1 MVLINN
7 QFANLSDF
15 INLSFDQPSS
25 SAFSQTLW
33 RLYELSVLHGRID
46 LHFFCRSV
54 LQYKS
59 VLNWTLLTV
68 KVYETDFNLWV
79 YKCKYMCLKWTNGS
93 NECSK
98 SATDKMY
105 IQCKVKA
112 PCILLVQNVIKIIE
126 NTVQLLIFI
135 LKINRR
141 SEKTPRRCISIKWL
155 SFILQS
161 CLVS

>member
-1 MVLINN
+1 MFYEVVLINN

-33 RLYELSVLHGRID
+33 RLYELSVLQGRID

-68 KVYETDFNLWV
+68 KVYETDFSLWFINV
-79 YKCKYMCLKWTNGS
+79 NICVLNGQMVQMNVVNPPQTS
-93 NECSK
+93 SAKSK
-98 SATDKMY
+98 LPTFFSYST
-105 IQCKVKA
+105 
-112 PCILLVQNVIKIIE
+112 
-126 NTVQLLIFI
+126 
-135 LKINRR
+135 
-141 SEKTPRRCISIKWL
+141 
-155 SFILQS
+155 
-161 CLVS
+161 

>member
-1 MVLINN
+1 
-7 QFANLSDF
+7 
-15 INLSFDQPSS
+15 
-25 SAFSQTLW
+25 
-33 RLYELSVLHGRID
+33 
-46 LHFFCRSV
+46 
-54 LQYKS
+54 
-59 VLNWTLLTV
+59 
-68 KVYETDFNLWV
+68 
-79 YKCKYMCLKWTNGS
+79 MCLKWTNGS

-112 PCILLVQNVIKIIE
+112 PYILLVQYVIKIIE

-141 SEKTPRRCISIKWL
+141 SEKTPHRCISIKCL

>member
-1 MVLINN
+1 
-7 QFANLSDF
+7 
-15 INLSFDQPSS
+15 
-25 SAFSQTLW
+25 
-33 RLYELSVLHGRID
+33 
-46 LHFFCRSV
+46 
-54 LQYKS
+54 
-59 VLNWTLLTV
+59 
-68 KVYETDFNLWV
+68 
-79 YKCKYMCLKWTNGS
+79 MCLKWTNSS

-112 PCILLVQNVIKIIE
+112 PYILLVQYVIKIIE

-141 SEKTPRRCISIKWL
+141 SEKTPRRCISIKCL

>member
-33 RLYELSVLHGRID
+33 RLYELLVLQGRID

-68 KVYETDFNLWV
+68 KVYETDFSLWFINV
-79 YKCKYMCLKWTNGS
+79 NICVLNGQMVQM
-93 NECSK
+93 NVVNPPQ
-98 SATDKMY
+98 TKMY

-112 PCILLVQNVIKIIE
+112 PYILLVQNVIKIIE

-141 SEKTPRRCISIKWL
+141 SEKTPRRCISIKCL
-155 SFILQS
+155 SSVL
-161 CLVS
+161 

>member
-33 RLYELSVLHGRID
+33 RLYELSVLQGRID

-59 VLNWTLLTV
+59 AELDASNCQSIWDWLQ
-68 KVYETDFNLWV
+68 FMI

-112 PCILLVQNVIKIIE
+112 PYILLVQYVIKIIE

-141 SEKTPRRCISIKWL
+141 SEKTPRRCISIKCL